1 MPVISHP
8 NLPSLERLESSGLVV
23 KDGLSINKSDRKN
36 LHIGLLNLM
45 PDAAFKATE
54 RQFVSMLASNEEFLI
69 HLYPTTVSTENRSDK
84 LKAYISD
91 HYNQIE
97 KFQNRQYDGLII
109 SGANPS
115 QQDMTKEHFWK
126 PLIEVFEWAEANTSS
141 ILCSCLATHAIMK
154 AKYGIERQMRDEKAW
169 GIFKHQ
175 LGEQNHPLTQ
185 GLENGFDGPH
195 SHYYDFPIKEI
206 ESTDLQILASN
217 DYAGI
222 YLAASKNGGLVLFQ
236 GHPEYSKN
244 SLLKEYQRE
253 IINFVSGK
261 RENYPVL
268 PNNYFS
274 DATSEELDELRK
286 NLLSNPREISLN
298 DEIISDIDFNWQSAG
313 EIIYSNWLESLA
325 SA

>member
-274 DATSEELDELRK
+274 DVTSEELDELRK

-298 DEIISDIDFNWQSAG
+298 DQIISDIDFNWQSAG

>member
-1 MPVISHP
+1 MPLVAH
-8 NLPSLERLESSGLVV
+8 NKLPTFSRLVTQGHTV
-23 KDGLSINKSDRKN
+23 LSQKRALSQDIRE

>member
-23 KDGLSINKSDRKN
+23 KDELSINKSDRKN

-91 HYNQIE
+91 HYNEIE

-115 QQDMTKEHFWK
+115 QQDMTKERFWK

-175 LGEQNHPLTQ
+175 LGEQNHLLTQ

-298 DEIISDIDFNWQSAG
+298 DEMISDIDFNWQSAG

>member
-23 KDGLSINKSDRKN
+23 KDELSINKSDRKN

-69 HLYPTTVSTENRSDK
+69 HLYPTTVSTDNRSDK

>member
-195 SHYYDFPIKEI
+195 SHYYDFPIEEI

-261 RENYPVL
+261 RENYPLL

-286 NLLSNPREISLN
+286 NLISSPREISLN
-298 DEIISDIDFNWQSAG
+298 DEMVSDIDSNWQSAG

>member
-8 NLPSLERLESSGLVV
+8 NLPSLERLESSGLVLN
-23 KDGLSINKSDRKN
+23 DGLSINESDRRN

-54 RQFVSMLASNEEFLI
+54 RQFVSMLASNKEFLI

-84 LKAYISD
+84 LKTYIND
-91 HYNQIE
+91 HYNNIKE
-97 KFQNRQYDGLII
+97 FQNRKYDGLII

-115 QQDMTKEHFWK
+115 QQDMTKERFWK
-126 PLIEVFEWAEANTSS
+126 PLIEVFEWAEASTSS

-185 GLENGFDGPH
+185 GLEDGFDGPH
-195 SHYYDFPIKEI
+195 SHYYDFPIEDI

-261 RENYPVL
+261 RENYPLL

-286 NLLSNPREISLN
+286 NLISSPREISLN
-298 DEIISDIDFNWQSAG
+298 DEMVSDIDSNWQSAG

>member
-185 GLENGFDGPH
+185 GLEDGFDGPH
-195 SHYYDFPIKEI
+195 SHYYDFPIEEI

-261 RENYPVL
+261 RENYPLL